1 MSTTQVAA
9 ALFRLQQLDLEQ
21 ERLTAEQQAVV
32 NSLQGNTQL
41 QKLRAEHTAAQQQ
54 LLSALQVQKEA
65 EWAIEDV
72 NRRLQVLEDRLY
84 RGTVSNPKELDSL
97 RQEVQHLQAQQTRKE
112 EQALEAIDAA
122 ESLQEIAQR
131 KSEAL
136 KQAEQA
142 WQQENAALVT
152 RRDQLQARQQE
163 LQQQRAQLTANIDAQ
178 FLNHYET
185 LRRRKQGRA
194 VSKVEKNACQWC
206 RVMLTSSELQRVR
219 ISSELLHC
227 ANCGRI
233 LYYDR

>member
-9 ALFRLQQLDLEQ
+9 ALFQLQQLDLEQ
-21 ERLTAEQQAVV
+21 ERVTAEYQAVV

-41 QKLRAEHTAAQQQ
+41 QKLRAEHAAAQQQ
-54 LLSALQVQKEA
+54 LLSGLQVQKEA
-65 EWAIEDV
+65 EWTLEDV
-72 NRRLQVLEDRLY
+72 NRRLQALEDRLY

-112 EQALEAIDAA
+112 EQILEAMDAV

-142 WQQENAALVT
+142 WQQENAALVI

-163 LQQQRAQLTANIDAQ
+163 LQQKRSQLAANIDGQ
-178 FLNHYET
+178 FLSRYET
-185 LRRRKQGRA
+185 LRRTKQGRA
-194 VSKVEKNACQWC
+194 VSKVEQNACQWC

-219 ISSELLHC
+219 ISVELLYC